1 MVGCGNFCQKQEGQD
16 LYAGGADTVAVR
28 YVLKRGAEE
37 GWTGCVIDI
46 KAAFLNAPLQAED
59 GDKVV
64 VLKPPH
70 LLVKLGYVKSDE
82 YFLVEKPMYGLRQS
96 PRSWCVYR
104 DQVISAL
111 KTKEGRVFV
120 MSVGD
125 PNLWVVYLDDQVDGF
140 ILIYVDDFLI
150 MMSLIGLQDVLDA
163 ITSKWEISTPEMI
176 NEKTSVKYLGME
188 LRKHAKGF
196 IATQEN
202 YIRVKIDGDFKK
214 VKTPMTKDAIPEVE
228 ENPQEEHDIRLA
240 QKRIGEL
247 LWLTTRTRPEI
258 CYAVSK
264 CSHLLLSHP
273 QWVVEQTEQIWCY
286 LKSTPTQGLIFS
298 KDRGEG

>member
-70 LLVKLGYVKSDE
+70 LLVKLGYVESDE
-82 YFLVEKPMYGLRQS
+82 YFLVEKAMYGLRQS

-150 MMSLIGLQDVLDA
+150 MMSLIGLQDVLHA

-188 LRKHAKGF
+188 LRKHARGF

-228 ENPQEEHDIRLA
+228 ENPQEEHIRWA
-240 QKRIGEL
+240 RREL
-247 LWLTTRTRPEI
+247 ENS
-258 CYAVSK
+258 C
-264 CSHLLLSHP
+264 
-273 QWVVEQTEQIWCY
+273 
-286 LKSTPTQGLIFS
+286 G
-298 KDRGEG
+298 

>member
-1 MVGCGNFCQKQEGQD
+1 M
-16 LYAGGADTVAVR
+16 
-28 YVLKRGAEE
+28 
-37 GWTGCVIDI
+37 
-46 KAAFLNAPLQAED
+46 
-59 GDKVV
+59 V

-82 YFLVEKPMYGLRQS
+82 YFLVEKAMYGLRQS

-176 NEKTSVKYLGME
+176 NEKMSVK
-188 LRKHAKGF
+188 
-196 IATQEN
+196 
-202 YIRVKIDGDFKK
+202 
-214 VKTPMTKDAIPEVE
+214 IPWHGAE
-228 ENPQEEHDIRLA
+228 EACQRLH
-240 QKRIGEL
+240 RDPGEL
-247 LWLTTRTRPEI
+247 YP
-258 CYAVSK
+258 
-264 CSHLLLSHP
+264 
-273 QWVVEQTEQIWCY
+273 
-286 LKSTPTQGLIFS
+286 G
-298 KDRGEG
+298 